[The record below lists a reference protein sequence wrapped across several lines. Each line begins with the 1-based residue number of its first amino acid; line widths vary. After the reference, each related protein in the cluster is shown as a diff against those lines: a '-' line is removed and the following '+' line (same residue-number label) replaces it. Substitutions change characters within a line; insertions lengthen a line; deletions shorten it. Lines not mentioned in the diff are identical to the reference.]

1 MADEDTNTLE
11 TGSAEPTTVESEK
24 LPPVPSAENNYQGID
39 DEDGP
44 ETTDEGEAEALP
56 EEEAD
61 EDPWKG
67 YVDLEIDGEI
77 VKVPEKLKDGYL
89 RQQDYTRKTQEAA
102 NMRKEAEAR
111 AAEVEKM
118 REVSE
123 EELQAR
129 SAKMGIA
136 SQLKQYET
144 VDWDQFEAN
153 DPLGAVQHFRRHQQ
167 LKDAQLQIDQFLD
180 QAQKTRTETAER
192 EVATRVQETTEYAR
206 KNLKG
211 WTPELDEKLTEFA
224 VQELNFSKDELVRAI
239 NPKVYKTLYLAHLGQ
254 QTLASQAKPAK
265 PQPPAAP
272 LTTIAAKAGTSGR
285 KSMSDMSMEEYA
297 TYRKAQL
304 NR

>member
-1 MADEDTNTLE
+1 MADEDTKLLE

-44 ETTDEGEAEALP
+44 ETTDEGEDEPP
-56 EEEAD
+56 EEEA
-61 EDPWKG
+61 EVDPWKG

-153 DPLGAVQHFRRHQQ
+153 DPLGAVQHFRRYQQ
-167 LKDAQLQIDQFLD
+167 MKDAQNQIDQFLD

-272 LTTIAAKAGTSGR
+272 LTTIAAKAGTLGR